1 MNFRELINKLD
12 QINEAES
19 TLTLQ
24 SIADVEKTAMD
35 KAVAEKAKGGFSG
48 FATWDPRSAGN
59 IAVATLAQQNNLEG
73 LFNSEG
79 DFVIAYGT
87 RSWSSKPGESPRRA
101 PPTPDDWKPLAAMGL
116 VPQNAK
122 GPAGLTNWL
131 TSGGA
136 QKEFDAVKKQSA
148 DAAATTAEPINAA
161 QAPKI
166 SATDENAK
174 MTQLEG
180 LVDQYLKLKA
190 DIKTGVT
197 PVKGPEGKTD
207 TEKKAEVNAP
217 SNGSG
222 IKLTPGAENP
232 IGAALS
238 KRVADLNPTGSK
250 VDYRLD
256 PEGKAKLNAMN
267 ESAIA
272 QSLVESFGYQKKTS
286 IAELI
291 ESFGYRKHYPYSL
304 LEADADLSL
313 TSKYDKSKDEKSKKD
328 EDDFD
333 PDAYLQSKYGDADD
347 TTSGR
352 VDNRTWR
359 EKNVFTSGA
368 GAKAIDAL
376 GRTISGKNKT
386 PVSKDPQ
393 GYWDMMVRNK
403 YWNNWTEDSLSWE
416 DEIIPGVYSFKD
428 LGIDLGIAAG
438 FVLAGTIMAP
448 FTAGASIPVAY
459 AGAGA
464 ILVRLLIR
472 IGWAIIKAV
481 MLYGKPFWKFATAQ
495 PLQTVKAVGQI
506 AKTHAVGFYK
516 GLVSNLSRAALM
528 ISALA
533 SAGFNGAALILKELW
548 PEAYKA
554 IGKGFDNAVDTIQPG
569 IDWARK
575 KIGWEEGLQ

>member
-1 MNFRELINKLD
+1 MNFRELINQLHTIDQPILSETVTLD
-12 QINEAES
+12 SIMAAVGNETDEQKRAD
-19 TLTLQ
+19 LLQ
-24 SIADVEKTAMD
+24 KM
-35 KAVAEKAKGGFSG
+35 AEKENLPGLYDPISG
-48 FATWDPRSAGN
+48 YFVSVFQDREPMTNQLKTRISSTASSAVTN
-59 IAVATLAQQNNLEG
+59 QLADL
-73 LFNSEG
+73 
-79 DFVIAYGT
+79 
-87 RSWSSKPGESPRRA
+87 
-101 PPTPDDWKPLAAMGL
+101 GL
-116 VPQNAK
+116 VPGKANTRSLGGLVGVGALSNSTEKNDEMDQEVKNRFKTKQPTAAPVDSAQAAK
-122 GPAGLTNWL
+122 VT
-131 TSGGA
+131 
-136 QKEFDAVKKQSA
+136 SA
-148 DAAATTAEPINAA
+148 DE
-161 QAPKI
+161 
-166 SATDENAK
+166 EAK

-180 LVDQYLKLKA
+180 LVDQYLKLKEA
-190 DIKTGVT
+190 IKTGAVDQAVKVT
-197 PVKGPEGKTD
+197 P
-207 TEKKAEVNAP
+207 AAP
-217 SNGSG
+217 
-222 IKLTPGAENP
+222 LT
-232 IGAALS
+232 
-238 KRVADLNPTGSK
+238 PTGSK

-267 ESAIA
+267 ESDIA
-272 QSLVESFGYQKKTS
+272 QSLIESFGYQKKTS

-291 ESFGYRKHYPYSL
+291 ESFGYRKNHPYSL

-313 TSKYDKSKDEKSKKD
+313 TSKYDKTKDAKSKKD
-328 EDDFD
+328 DDDFD

-352 VDNRTWR
+352 VDNRTWQ
-359 EKNVFTSGA
+359 EKNVFTGGA
-368 GAKAIDAL
+368 GSKAIDAL

-393 GYWDMMVRNK
+393 TYWDMAVRNK

-448 FTAGASIPVAY
+448 FTAGASVPVAY

-464 ILVRLLIR
+464 ILVRSLIR

-481 MLYGKPFWKFATAQ
+481 MLYGKPFWKFVTAH
-495 PLQTVKAVGQI
+495 PVQTVKAVGQI

-516 GLVSNLSRAALM
+516 GLVGNLSRAALM

-554 IGKGFDNAVDTIQPG
+554 IGKGFDSAVDTIQPG

-575 KIGWEEGLQ
+575 KIGLEEGLQ

>member
-12 QINEAES
+12 HINEAES

-24 SIADVEKTAMD
+24 SIAAVEKAAMD
-35 KAVAEKAKGGFSG
+35 KAVAEKAKGGFAG
-48 FATWDPRSAGN
+48 FAGWDPRTAGN
-59 IAVATLAQQNNLEG
+59 IAVATLAQQNNFEG
-73 LFNSEG
+73 LFTSEG
-79 DFVIAYGT
+79 DFVIAYGNNT
-87 RSWSSKPGESPRRA
+87 WSSTPGQSPRRA
-101 PPTPDDWKPLAAMGL
+101 PPTPDDWKPLAAKGL
-116 VPQNAK
+116 IPQNAK

-136 QKEFDAVKKQSA
+136 QKEFDAVKQQSA
-148 DAAATTAEPINAA
+148 DAVATNTTAPVDAA
-161 QAPKI
+161 QAAKVS
-166 SATDENAK
+166 SADEEEK

-180 LVDQYLKLKA
+180 LVDQYLKLKE
-190 DIKTGVT
+190 DIRTGVKE
-197 PVKGPEGKTD
+197 PK
-207 TEKKAEVNAP
+207 KKAEVNQT
-217 SNGSG
+217 G
-222 IKLTPGAENP
+222 KL
-232 IGAALS
+232 
-238 KRVADLNPTGSK
+238 
-250 VDYRLD
+250 DYRLD

-267 ESAIA
+267 ENAIA

-291 ESFGYRKHYPYSL
+291 ESFGYRKNHPYSL
-304 LEADADLSL
+304 LEQEADLSL
-313 TSKYDKSKDEKSKKD
+313 SSRYDKPKDAKSKKD
-328 EDDFD
+328 DDDFD
-333 PDAYLQSKYGDADD
+333 PDAYLQSKYGDPDD
-347 TTSGR
+347 VNSGR

-359 EKNVFTSGA
+359 EKNVFTGGS

-376 GRTISGKNKT
+376 GRTISGKNKK

-393 GYWDMMVRNK
+393 GVWDTMVHNK

-438 FVLAGTIMAP
+438 FVLVGTIMAP
-448 FTAGASIPVAY
+448 FTAGASAAVGY

-472 IGWAIIKAV
+472 IGWAIVKAV
-481 MLYGKPFWKFATAQ
+481 MLYGKPFWELVKLK
-495 PLQTVKAVGQI
+495 PLQATKAVGQI
-506 AKTHAVGFYK
+506 VKTHAEGFYK
-516 GLVSNLSRAALM
+516 GLVGNLSRAALM

-554 IGKGFDNAVDTIQPG
+554 IGRGVDSALDTIQPG

-575 KIGWEEGLQ
+575 KIGLEEGLQ

>member
-12 QINEAES
+12 QINEAEG
-19 TLTLQ
+19 LTLQ
-24 SIADVEKTAMD
+24 SIAAVEKAAMD
-35 KAVAEKAKGGFSG
+35 KAVAEKAKGGWTG
-48 FATWDPRSAGN
+48 FTTWDPRSAGN
-59 IAVATLAQQNNLEG
+59 IALATLAQQNNFEG

-87 RSWSSKPGESPRRA
+87 RTWSSEPGQSPRRA
-101 PPTPDDWKPLAAMGL
+101 PPTPDDWKPLAAKGL
-116 VPQNAK
+116 VPQNAN
-122 GPAGLTNWL
+122 GPAELTNWL
-131 TSGGA
+131 TLGGA
-136 QKEFDAVKKQSA
+136 KKEFDAVKKQSA
-148 DAAATTAEPINAA
+148 DVAAGTGTVNAA

-166 SATDENAK
+166 SATDEGAK

-190 DIKTGVT
+190 DIKNNVKTNQAPKVAAARNPMDDSDDANAHEFDPTWGGTKATGGQSIAPNAGATWDNARQIAV
-197 PVKGPEGKTD
+197 PGVVK
-207 TEKKAEVNAP
+207 
-217 SNGSG
+217 
-222 IKLTPGAENP
+222 
-232 IGAALS
+232 
-238 KRVADLNPTGSK
+238 
-250 VDYRLD
+250 
-256 PEGKAKLNAMN
+256 
-267 ESAIA
+267 ESTLASA
-272 QSLVESFGYQKKTS
+272 LVESFGYQKKNS

-291 ESFGYRKHYPYSL
+291 ESFGYRKNHPYSL
-304 LEADADLSL
+304 LEADDDLSL
-313 TSKYDKSKDEKSKKD
+313 SSKYDKPNNAKSKNN
-328 EDDFD
+328 DDNFD
-333 PDAYLQSKYGDADD
+333 PDEYLQSKYGDADD
-347 TTSGR
+347 TKSGR
-352 VDNRTWR
+352 VDRRTWQ
-359 EKNVFTSGA
+359 EKNVFTGGA

-393 GYWDMMVRNK
+393 GYWDMMVHNK

-438 FVLAGTIMAP
+438 FVLVGTIMAP
-448 FTAGASIPVAY
+448 FTAGASVPVAY

-495 PLQTVKAVGQI
+495 PWQTVKAVGQI
-506 AKTHAVGFYK
+506 AKTHAEGFYK
-516 GLVSNLSRAALM
+516 GLTGNFAKAALM
-528 ISALA
+528 ISALV

-554 IGKGFDNAVDTIQPG
+554 VGKGFDTALDTIQPG
-569 IDWARK
+569 IDWTRK
-575 KIGWEEGLQ
+575 KIGLEEGLQ

>member
-12 QINEAES
+12 QINEAEG
-19 TLTLQ
+19 LTLQ
-24 SIADVEKTAMD
+24 SIAAVEKAAMD
-35 KAVAEKAKGGFSG
+35 KAVAEKAKGGFTG
-48 FATWDPRSAGN
+48 FTTWDPRTAGN
-59 IAVATLAQQNNLEG
+59 IALAKLAQQNNFEG

-79 DFVIAYGT
+79 DFVVAYGNRT
-87 RSWSSKPGESPRRA
+87 WSSNSELHPGESPRVV
-101 PPTPDDWKPLAAMGL
+101 PPSPDDWKPLAAKGL

-122 GPAGLTNWL
+122 GPAGLINWL
-131 TSGGA
+131 SSGGA

-148 DAAATTAEPINAA
+148 DVAAGTGAVDAA
-161 QAPKI
+161 QTPKVT
-166 SATDENAK
+166 SADEEAK

-180 LVDQYLKLKA
+180 LVDQYLKLKE
-190 DIKTGVT
+190 DIRTGVKKNQAAKVT
-197 PVKGPEGKTD
+197 TRDPMDDSDDAGAHAFDPTWGGTKATGGQTVAPNAGATWDNSKQMAVPGVVK
-207 TEKKAEVNAP
+207 
-217 SNGSG
+217 
-222 IKLTPGAENP
+222 
-232 IGAALS
+232 
-238 KRVADLNPTGSK
+238 
-250 VDYRLD
+250 
-256 PEGKAKLNAMN
+256 
-267 ESAIA
+267 ESALA
-272 QSLVESFGYQKKTS
+272 ATLVESFGYQKKTS

-291 ESFGYRKHYPYSL
+291 ESFGYRKNHPYSL
-304 LEADADLSL
+304 LEQDADLSL
-313 TSKYDKSKDEKSKKD
+313 SSKYDKPKDAKSKKD
-328 EDDFD
+328 DDDFD

-352 VDNRTWR
+352 VDNRTWQ

-376 GRTISGKNKT
+376 GRTISGKNKK

-393 GYWDMMVRNK
+393 GVWDTMVHNK

-438 FVLAGTIMAP
+438 FVLVGTIMAP
-448 FTAGASIPVAY
+448 FTAGASVPVAY

-472 IGWAIIKAV
+472 IGWAIVKAV
-481 MLYGKPFWKFATAQ
+481 MLYGKPFWELVKLKPWQAT
-495 PLQTVKAVGQI
+495 KAVGQI
-506 AKTHAVGFYK
+506 VKTHAEGFYK
-516 GLVSNLSRAALM
+516 GLVGNFAKAALM

-554 IGKGFDNAVDTIQPG
+554 IGKGVDSALDTIQPG

-575 KIGWEEGLQ
+575 KTGLEEGLQ